1 MPGTLEDF
9 AAAIRDIIGTCR
21 DAEQGFRAAADAV
34 TDPLLKDLFEQ
45 YSRQRAGFADEIQE
59 AVKAMGFETAHPSG
73 VGGVVHGA
81 WMTIKGL
88 FTGHSDVAILEET
101 ERGED
106 WSVKA
111 YRKAMDVTMPSELRP
126 LIERQYE
133 QVLVA
138 HDHIKALRDAR
149 RSRQEPPP
157 PVQSTVAPPVQSS
170 VPPPPPVTAM
180 GSAVVPV
187 DAGLIPPAP
196 MVPLTPVAPVEELPP
211 APVSPRDR

>member
-9 AAAIRDIIGTCR
+9 AAAIRDVIGTCR
-21 DAEQGFRAAADAV
+21 DAEQGFRSAADAV
-34 TDPLLKDLFEQ
+34 KDPLLKDLFEQ
-45 YSRQRAGFADEIQE
+45 YSRQRGAFADEIQE
-59 AVKAMGFETAHPSG
+59 AVKAMGFETTHPSG

-106 WSVKA
+106 WSVKS

-126 LIERQYE
+126 LIERQYQ
-133 QVLVA
+133 QVQVA
-138 HDHIKALRDAR
+138 HDHIRALRDAR
-149 RSRQEPPP
+149 RPKQEPPP
-157 PVQSTVAPPVQSS
+157 PPVHSTVA
-170 VPPPPPVTAM
+170 PPPPPVTAT

-187 DAGLIPPAP
+187 DAGVMPPRVLDPLAP
-196 MVPLTPVAPVEELPP
+196 AEPVEVEELPP